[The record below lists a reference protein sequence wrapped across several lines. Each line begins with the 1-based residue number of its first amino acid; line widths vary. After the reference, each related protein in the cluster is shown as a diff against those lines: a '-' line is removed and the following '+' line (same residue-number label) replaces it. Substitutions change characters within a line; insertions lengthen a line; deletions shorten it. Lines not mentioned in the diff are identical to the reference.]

1 MPQDDD
7 AIRSHRL
14 ARAAETPD
22 DLVVRR
28 DAPRAPQPGIALC
41 LSGGG
46 YRAMLFHLG
55 GLRRLNEARLLGR
68 LARVSS
74 VSGGSITAATLGLR
88 WNELDFQDGV
98 AGRLDELVTKPV
110 RELSRH
116 TIDVSSVVE
125 GLMTFTSVGERVA
138 HAYREHLY
146 GDATLQSL
154 PADDEAPRFVIC
166 ATNMESGVLFR
177 FSRPYLA
184 DWRVGFIRDPDTAL
198 ADAVAA
204 SSAFP
209 PVLSPFTL
217 DLRDARWQTEPC
229 NQLTEPKYRGRV
241 ALSDGGSTTIS
252 VSRPSGSAARPCWS
266 QTPAGTSPTTPTRP
280 PTGRCRCCECWT

>member
-1 MPQDDD
+1 MPSDREPSQSAGPHAPAHALGEHPAARGVAPVHEIPGDDG
-7 AIRSHRL
+7 
-14 ARAAETPD
+14 
-22 DLVVRR
+22 
-28 DAPRAPQPGIALC
+28 APAPEGIGLC

-177 FSRPYLA
+177 FSRPYL
-184 DWRVGFIRDPDTAL
+184 
-198 ADAVAA
+198 
-204 SSAFP
+204 
-209 PVLSPFTL
+209 
-217 DLRDARWQTEPC
+217 
-229 NQLTEPKYRGRV
+229 
-241 ALSDGGSTTIS
+241 
-252 VSRPSGSAARPCWS
+252 
-266 QTPAGTSPTTPTRP
+266 
-280 PTGRCRCCECWT
+280 PTGASASYEIPTPPWPMRSPPPRRSRRC